1 MKIPTRLCADPQFLH
16 RKKPQ
21 CSDTAAHRPSFK
33 QQSKVASRTASS
45 SSSFESRAAR
55 ELRIALKN
63 MRVDDEARREHAA
76 NLEDEI
82 VDRFDASAS
91 ASGHYS
97 ARQDIF
103 NDGDNDNHG
112 ATFAETEFDFE
123 SEL

>member
-1 MKIPTRLCADPQFLH
+1 
-16 RKKPQ
+16 
-21 CSDTAAHRPSFK
+21 
-33 QQSKVASRTASS
+33 
-45 SSSFESRAAR
+45 
-55 ELRIALKN
+55 LRIALKS

-91 ASGHYS
+91 GRYD

-103 NDGDNDNHG
+103 NDGDQDHHG
-112 ATFAETEFDFE
+112 AAFAETEFDFE